1 MLLELS
7 YCQPWRNIHSRSK
20 TIVKVLCLRHLILVR
35 CTKRS
40 NRKFSEY
47 TAAGNQDGRMINQA
61 SKPESESNISCR
73 KEVSAFLYRH
83 EAANPLHAADLA
95 LRTLTHKLS
104 KSQHSASAA
113 WFGYSRAP
121 TPEWMRS
128 NPQVIRG

>member
-7 YCQPWRNIHSRSK
+7 YCQPWRNIHSRRK

-47 TAAGNQDGRMINQA
+47 TAAGNQDGRMINA
-61 SKPESESNISCR
+61 GCKPDAEQHIYCR

-83 EAANPLHAADLA
+83 EAADPLHAADLA

-104 KSQHSASAA
+104 K
-113 WFGYSRAP
+113 
-121 TPEWMRS
+121 
-128 NPQVIRG
+128 